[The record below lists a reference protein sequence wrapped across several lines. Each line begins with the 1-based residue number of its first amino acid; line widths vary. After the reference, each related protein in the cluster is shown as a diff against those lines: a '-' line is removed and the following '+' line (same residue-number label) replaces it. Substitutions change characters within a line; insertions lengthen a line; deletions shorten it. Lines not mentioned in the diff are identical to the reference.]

1 MLSNCF
7 GIPFYQS
14 KIDETQFDKQNFVK
28 LISENYFLDKTR
40 NNWDKNSKHGM
51 SKLHHEYADEK
62 NEKFNI
68 IDYTELTEIYSKEI
82 YNFFNELKLNGFW
95 KFSFEIAN
103 YTCMKEVG
111 DWMKEHT
118 HIPSHF
124 TAIHYL
130 KFNPKEHQPTF
141 YRNPLSLGSAIPFLY
156 KKFLDVLDATK
167 PENCWLN
174 DGIYLDV
181 NENDF
186 VISPGIIPHMVP
198 PMTKSSNDLRIIIA
212 MNIKLLEKK

>member
-14 KIDETQFDKQNFVK
+14 KIDETLFDKQNFIK

-40 NNWDKNSKHGM
+40 NNWDDM

-62 NEKFNI
+62 NEKFNV
-68 IDYTELTEIYSKEI
+68 IDYTELTNIYSKKI
-82 YNFFNELKLNGFW
+82 HNFFSELKLNDNWEF
-95 KFSFEIAN
+95 KFEIAN

-111 DWMKEHT
+111 NWMKEHT

-130 KFNPKEHQPTF
+130 KFNPKEHPPTY
-141 YRNPLSLGSAIPFLY
+141 YRNPLALGSAMGFLY

-181 NENDF
+181 NEDDF
-186 VISPGIIPHMVP
+186 VISPAIVSHMVP
-198 PMTKSSNDLRIIIA
+198 PMIETSNDLRIIIA
-212 MNIKLLEKK
+212 MNIRLLEKK

>member
-14 KIDETQFDKQNFVK
+14 KIDETQFDKKKYVD

-40 NNWDKNSKHGM
+40 NNWDSI
-51 SKLHHEYADEK
+51 SKLHHEYDDVK

-68 IDYTELTEIYSKEI
+68 IDYTELTNIYSKEI
-82 YNFFNELKLNGFW
+82 HKFFSELKFNNFW
-95 KFSFEIAN
+95 EFKFDIAN
-103 YTCMKEVG
+103 YTCMKDVG
-111 DWMKEHT
+111 DWMKEHS

-141 YRNPLSLGSAIPFLY
+141 YRNPLALGSAISFLY
-156 KKFLDVLDATK
+156 KRFFDVLDTTT
-167 PENCWLN
+167 PENCWLSE
-174 DGIYLDV
+174 GIHLDV
-181 NENDF
+181 DENDF
-186 VISPGIIPHMVP
+186 VISPAILSHMVP
-198 PMTKSSNDLRIIIA
+198 PLAKTSNDLRIIIA
-212 MNIKLLEKK
+212 MNIRLVEKK